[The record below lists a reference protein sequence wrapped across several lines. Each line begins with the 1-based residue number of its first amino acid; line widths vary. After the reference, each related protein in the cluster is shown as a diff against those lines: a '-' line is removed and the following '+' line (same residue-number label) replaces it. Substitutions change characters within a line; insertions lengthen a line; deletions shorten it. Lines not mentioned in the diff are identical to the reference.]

1 MKEAYIEEIN
11 QLINNTDDLSLL
23 DFVYQLL
30 AKSVKGG
37 MIMINRIKFVIQD
50 RIDKYNRA
58 YNNCNFNQEREY
70 YNELVGMQK
79 ILEAIG
85 FKLYF
90 EKTVDGLTYELE

>member
-1 MKEAYIEEIN
+1 
-11 QLINNTDDLSLL
+11 
-23 DFVYQLL
+23 
-30 AKSVKGG
+30 
-37 MIMINRIKFVIQD
+37 MINRIKFVIQD

-79 ILEAIG
+79 ILEAVG

>member
-1 MKEAYIEEIN
+1 
-11 QLINNTDDLSLL
+11 
-23 DFVYQLL
+23 
-30 AKSVKGG
+30 
-37 MIMINRIKFVIQD
+37 MIVINRIKFVIQD
-50 RIDKYNRA
+50 IIDKYNRA

>member
-1 MKEAYIEEIN
+1 
-11 QLINNTDDLSLL
+11 
-23 DFVYQLL
+23 
-30 AKSVKGG
+30 
-37 MIMINRIKFVIQD
+37 MINRIKFVIQD